1 MQLKIKSFCL
11 DLPEQLISALKTYWR
26 IIRFIKPYIRE
37 VFLHILFVGL
47 SVVLLVSSISLIEPV
62 INLIFK
68 DEPVTAIIRSKIS
81 NINIFSY
88 FTDEIVRRIHEN
100 EGNRQPALLFS
111 LVLIVSINIAGNIFR
126 YLSAYYM
133 ANVRTKVIRDLR
145 KTVFEKVSGLQISYF
160 EGERKG
166 DIMTRLTSDV
176 QEIENSIVVSFQT
189 MIREPFTILAFLSV
203 MLISSFQLTLL
214 VFVLLPF
221 AAILITAIGKSL
233 KRNSMRT
240 QSMLSWIMSVIDE
253 FTSGVRIVKAFR
265 AEQYVNRVFNQYNN
279 RYSAFARRQFH
290 RINLIPI
297 ISEVFGVITIGIFL
311 WFGGHLVFSGKI
323 EAATIIT
330 FVFYFQQIISPS
342 KNLTSAYSNIMKGVA
357 SAERLFKLYD
367 SPLLI
372 KDPERPVPVKS
383 FEHEIVYEQVD
394 FAYNSVPVLS
404 GINLR
409 IQKGKT
415 VAIVGESGSGKTT
428 LAELLFRFY
437 DVKAGKISIDG
448 TDIRNIRLADLRSL
462 MALVT
467 QDPILFHDTFFNN
480 IAFGIENAKEE
491 DVVAAAKAANAHDFI
506 MEFPEGYQTNV
517 GDRGGL
523 ISGGQRQ
530 RISIARAILK
540 NPPILVLDEATSSL
554 DTVSEM
560 LVQEAINKLMKNR
573 TSIIIAHRLST
584 IQNADLIV
592 VLDKGFIAETGSHSE
607 LIRNNG
613 IYKKLFDAQQLQE
626 N

>member
-1 MQLKIKSFCL
+1 M
-11 DLPEQLISALKTYWR
+11 KTYWR
-26 IIRFIKPYIRE
+26 IIRFIKPYYRE
-37 VFLHILFVGL
+37 VILHIFFVAI
-47 SVVLLVSSISLIEPV
+47 SIVLLVSSIALIEPV

-68 DEPVTAIIRSKIS
+68 DEPVNSIIRSKIS
-81 NINIFSY
+81 NINIFGY
-88 FTDEIVRRIHEN
+88 ITDEIVRRIHEHG
-100 EGNRQPALLFS
+100 GNRQPALLFS
-111 LVLIVSINIAGNIFR
+111 LMLIVSINIIGNIFR

-145 KTVFEKVSGLQISYF
+145 STVFEKVSWLQISYF

-189 MIREPFTILAFLSV
+189 IIREPFTIIAFLSV
-203 MLISSFQLTLL
+203 MLISSIQLTLL
-214 VFVLLPF
+214 VFVLLPL
-221 AAILITAIGKSL
+221 AAILITSIGKSL
-233 KRNSMRT
+233 KRNSLRT
-240 QSMLSWIMSVIDE
+240 QNMLSWIMSVVDE
-253 FTSGVRIVKAFR
+253 FTSGVRVVKAFR
-265 AEQYVNRVFNQYNN
+265 AEHYVINVFKHYNN

-290 RINLIPI
+290 RINLIPV

-311 WFGGHLVFSGKI
+311 WFGGQLVFTGKI

-342 KNLTSAYSNIMKGVA
+342 KNLTTAYSNIMKGVA

-372 KDPERPVPVKS
+372 KNPDHPVPLSS
-383 FEHEIVYEQVD
+383 FEKEIRYENVS
-394 FAYNSVPVLS
+394 FAYNTTLVLDQ
-404 GINLR
+404 INLC
-409 IQKGKT
+409 IEKGQS

-428 LAELLFRFY
+428 LVELLFRFY
-437 DVKAGKISIDG
+437 DVKSGRITIDG
-448 TDIRNIRLADLRSL
+448 IDIRDMTLQNLRSL
-462 MALVT
+462 MAIVT
-467 QDPILFHDTFFNN
+467 QEPILFNDTFFNN
-480 IAFGIENAKEE
+480 IAFGLENVKEE

-517 GDRGGL
+517 GDRGML
-523 ISGGQRQ
+523 MSGGQRQ

-584 IQNADLIV
+584 IRNADLIV
-592 VLDKGFIAETGSHSE
+592 VLDKGCIMESGTHSQ
-607 LIRNNG
+607 LLRKKG

-626 N
+626 E